1 MQPIRSL
8 LRPIAFL
15 LVLSTCLTALAA
27 SPEKKLAPVYQHW
40 LDVEVPYIISS
51 AERKEF
57 LSLNSDT
64 ERDSFIDAFWKVRN
78 PNPYADTNPYKEEH
92 YRRLAYANEHFGVAK
107 YESGWHTDM
116 GKMYIVLGAP
126 KQRAPYHALA
136 NIHEME
142 IWFYQTDTPV
152 LPPFFYLLFYK
163 PSPSEPYKLY
173 SPRNDGPVRLVSTGE
188 SRNDPDRA
196 LGILKKFAGDEVA
209 RTAVTL
215 LPGENVDLDHFDPS
229 VESEAMLNKLQN
241 LPDNPFTQELL
252 SQRRLREQVT
262 TSILTGEQAPEMSYG
277 VFRDAQGAATVSYLL
292 KNPLA
297 DPRLIEAGP
306 DKTLRYDLSLRTTV
320 LTAEGKFVYEQDDAL
335 TGPVTEAQ
343 ATLARQKRFGAE
355 ARLPLVPGK
364 YVVVATLT
372 NNLNHLATRQH
383 AAVTV
388 PDAKPGALGLSQLV
402 AYTAPAG
409 RPDANGTMPFSISKF
424 RFTPRGAQTVTIR
437 QGERLP
443 LVFQLWLD
451 PKMAAEQAPGKK
463 IHLRYVFG
471 SDTAG
476 RDQATTE
483 NEEVDPA
490 NRDEAGN
497 LLTGHTVDTSQL
509 LAGTYRVVVGAN
521 WDDAAQTTYAT
532 LTLHVAP
539 QSEPVEA
546 WTAFGGV
553 APDAQAVDDLKRGL
567 AAEAEGADDEAQ
579 RFYAKALDDGP
590 TELRALDQLA
600 ALLARRGA
608 NDALAGLS
616 RQPLLRDHAAAPKTL
631 LLIAGALTK
640 NGAPKDAAHLLEA
653 QLRLQPPTAALYTE
667 LANAYEAAGD
677 MTRARDAR
685 KLAAGVK

>member
-1 MQPIRSL
+1 M
-8 LRPIAFL
+8 FL
-15 LVLSTCLTALAA
+15 VVVLALTAVMPARAA
-27 SPEKKLAPVYQHW
+27 RSAKDLSPTYRHW
-40 LDVEVPYIISS
+40 LEVEVPYIISS
-51 AERKEF
+51 TERKEF
-57 LSLNSDT
+57 LTLTNDQ
-64 ERDSFIDAFWKVRN
+64 ERDVFIDAFWKVRN
-78 PNPYADTNPYKEEH
+78 PNPNSDTNSFKEEH

-107 YESGWHTDM
+107 YENGWQTDM
-116 GKMYIVLGAP
+116 GKMYIVLGPP
-126 KQRAPYHALA
+126 KQRAPYHELA
-136 NIHEME
+136 NIRPME
-142 IWFYQTDTPV
+142 IWFYQTDTAV

-163 PSPSEPYKLY
+163 PSASEPYKLY
-173 SPRNDGPVRLVSTGE
+173 SPHNDGPVRLVTSGE
-188 SRNDPDRA
+188 TRNDPLRA
-196 LGILKKFAGDEVA
+196 LGILKKFAGSEMA
-209 RTAVTL
+209 RTAVSL
-215 LPGENVDLDHFDPS
+215 LPNEHVDLDQFEPS
-229 VESEAMLNKLQN
+229 MESEALLQKVQN

-252 SQRRLREQVT
+252 QARRVRERVT
-262 TSILTGEQAPEMSYG
+262 TSILTGEMPPEMSYA
-277 VFRDAQGAATVSYLL
+277 VFRDAQGATTVSYLL
-292 KNPLA
+292 KNPMA

-306 DKTLRYDLSLRTTV
+306 DKTLHYDLGLRTTV
-320 LTAEGKFVYEQDDAL
+320 LTADGKFVYEQDDAL
-335 TGPVTEAQ
+335 TGTVTEAQ

-355 ARLPLVPGK
+355 ARLPLAPGN

-388 PDAKPGALGLSQLV
+388 PETNSKALGLSQLV

-409 RPDANGTMPFSISKF
+409 RPDPNGTLPFSISRF

-451 PKMAAEQAPGKK
+451 PKTAAEQAPGKK

-471 SDTAG
+471 SDSVG

-490 NRDEAGN
+490 NRDAAGN

-532 LTLHVAP
+532 LTLRVVP
-539 QSEPVEA
+539 SSDVVEA

-553 APDAQAVDDLKRGL
+553 APDVQAVDDLKRGL
-567 AAEAEGADDEAQ
+567 AAEALGADDEAQ
-579 RFYAKALDDGP
+579 HYYGKALDEGP
-590 TELRALDQLA
+590 VELRALDQLA

-616 RQPLLRDHAAAPKTL
+616 RQPLLHDSAAAPKTL

-640 NGAPKDAAHLLEA
+640 NGAPKDAAKLLEA
-653 QLRLQPPTAALYTE
+653 QLRLQPPSAALYTE

-677 MTRARDAR
+677 MSRARDAR
-685 KLAAGVK
+685 GQAAGVK